1 MPVELPPEGKW
12 LLRILARIQDAR
24 PLRAILGAGLVAG
37 VLDITAAF
45 GFYGLRGVSPVRI
58 LQSVAS
64 GVLGSEAFSGGAST
78 AALGAVLHFFI
89 ATSAAA
95 VFYLVSRRLPV
106 LLRQPVASGA
116 AYGVAVYLFM
126 NQVVLPLSAVAKRP
140 FVLSTAI
147 VMVGIH
153 IVCVG
158 LPIAFMVRR
167 TVPGTSIGTRRR

>member
-1 MPVELPPEGKW
+1 MPSAF
-12 LLRILARIQDAR
+12 LARLRDAP

-37 VLDITAAF
+37 ALDITAAF
-45 GFYGLRGVSPVRI
+45 GFYALRGVSPVRI

-64 GVLGSEAFSGGAST
+64 GVMGSAAFSGGAST
-78 AALGAVLHFFI
+78 AALGAALHFFI

-95 VFYLVSRRLPV
+95 VFYLASRRLP
-106 LLRQPVASGA
+106 LLVQRPLVSGA

-126 NQVVLPLSAVAKRP
+126 NHVVLPLSAVANRP
-140 FVLSTAI
+140 FVLGTAI

-158 LPIAFMVRR
+158 LPIALIVRR
-167 TVPGTSIGTRRR
+167 AVPGTSIGTRRR